1 VQDLYLVEYQEMT
14 KDAKKLQLKT
24 FDFLVS
30 PAAVKDSSTNQSEI
44 VDNIYKF
51 LKLTDKSLDNLLSG
65 FNQHQIAR
73 D

>member
-1 VQDLYLVEYQEMT
+1 MT

>member
-1 VQDLYLVEYQEMT
+1 MQDLYLVEYQEMT